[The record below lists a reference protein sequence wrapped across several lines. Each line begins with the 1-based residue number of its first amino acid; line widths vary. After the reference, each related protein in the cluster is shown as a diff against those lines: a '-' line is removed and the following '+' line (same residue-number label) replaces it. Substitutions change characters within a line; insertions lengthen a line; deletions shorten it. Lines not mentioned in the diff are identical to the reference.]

1 MLALLLLL
9 GQQGGAMHALRHA
22 FAEQTQQQQ
31 KQTSHPNDCE
41 RCISYAQ
48 LGGAVNSSYLF
59 PGLLTSLTQAL
70 AQLHFVCFTS
80 HSIPATARG
89 PPSNQRTT

>member
-1 MLALLLLL
+1 MLALLVVL

-22 FAEQTQQQQ
+22 FAEQTQQQ
-31 KQTSHPNDCE
+31 KQTSHPGDCE
-41 RCISYAQ
+41 QCISYAQ
-48 LGGAVNSSYLF
+48 LGSALNSSYLF

-70 AQLHFVCFTS
+70 VQLHFVFFTH

-89 PPSNQRTT
+89 PPPNQRTT